1 MRGGSYAKG
10 VGGFD
15 ISKRQTFAGTLF
27 SPKYYQVSVPEY
39 LEDIEVEV
47 NGPTAV
53 MSLVKT
59 DMGNSALTMS
69 AILAVDL
76 YNGGQGARTLNLNG
90 LAEALS
96 DGSAASWDGTTYA
109 SYGSQVRADVGAAL
123 KTPTGLI
130 SSPNING
137 MITFRVMEHSYQ
149 SVCLGAEHPVVGVT
163 TNRCMGFISE
173 NFQPHQVVDSV
184 EPTIGYNGI
193 KFKRATI
200 IESQYCPGVDGVN
213 DADIGNY
220 YTSAGETFH
229 WLNPGPA
236 GEDAYLKL
244 RISVSKLFQFGFT
257 GFKVAQNGTMVAGQI
272 LFAGNVTCRNL
283 RLQRSLYGIT
293 N

>member
-1 MRGGSYAKG
+1 M
-10 VGGFD
+10 
-15 ISKRQTFAGTLF
+15 
-27 SPKYYQVSVPEY
+27 
-39 LEDIEVEV
+39 
-47 NGPTAV
+47 
-53 MSLVKT
+53 
-59 DMGNSALTMS
+59 
-69 AILAVDL
+69 
-76 YNGGQGARTLNLNG
+76 
-90 LAEALS
+90 
-96 DGSAASWDGTTYA
+96 
-109 SYGSQVRADVGAAL
+109 
-123 KTPTGLI
+123 
-130 SSPNING
+130 
-137 MITFRVMEHSYQ
+137 
-149 SVCLGAEHPVVGVT
+149 CLGAEHPVVGVT